1 MFVMPF
7 TSPSANVP
15 APTPDAVTIT
25 GATISSVS
33 PGLVLARLQIVNNG
47 ELWKYTSQNGYEQ
60 LSASTDWLRPILIQ
74 IDPTYEVRYI
84 NHTGNAVVQF
94 GDIGIE
100 GTWADM
106 SESRELFF
114 LSALNNLSCTFDL
127 QIRKDGG
134 AVLATG
140 AFSLDITIIN

>member
-7 TSPSANVP
+7 TSPDIAVP
-15 APTPDAVTIT
+15 APALDVVTLT
-25 GATISSVS
+25 GAAVSSES
-33 PGLVLARLQIVNNG
+33 PGLAIARLIIASDG
-47 ELWKYTSQNGYEQ
+47 ELWKYESQNGFQ
-60 LSASTDWLRPILIQ
+60 QIDAGTDWLRPILTQ

-94 GDIGIE
+94 GDIGTE

-114 LSALNNLSCTFDL
+114 LSAITDLSCTFDL